1 MFKLWVSIKKEF
13 FLLMY
18 DKAGLALMFGMPLL
32 LVYVITI
39 IQDSA
44 FQIVNENKISILII
58 NKDKGAEGEKLIG
71 LMEQS
76 GLFQLTR
83 SNELPNDA
91 IGKTLQEKSYLTGL
105 YIADNFTEKITEKA
119 TLVSST
125 MMDELGLA
133 EGADLPKKIVLPALE
148 FYYDPVLQDN
158 YCLSIINMIDAFLK
172 SIEGELF
179 INQMCEQLGLEDSPK
194 QLKEAMI
201 ENRVP
206 IKRMAA
212 TTSDSEKIPNST
224 QHNVPAWTI
233 FAMFFMVV
241 SLGNNIVKERLNG
254 SFVRL
259 KTMPTS
265 FGVVLGAKMLIYV
278 LAAILQVAMVF
289 SLAKLTF
296 PALGLPE
303 LTMPNNVLGFIL
315 VTIMSGF
322 AAVSY
327 AILVGTMVRT
337 QEQSHGF
344 GSMSIVILAAIGG
357 IWVPSFVM
365 PEYMQIISLIS
376 PLNWCLEGFYTLFL
390 RGGAWSSLM
399 PTLGALLLF
408 VMACLTFTFL
418 KLKKDKII

>member
-1 MFKLWVSIKKEF
+1 MFKLWIAIKKEF
-13 FLLMY
+13 LILMS
-18 DKAGLALMFGMPLL
+18 DKAGLIVMFGMPLL

-44 FQIVNENKISILII
+44 FKIVNENKISILVV
-58 NKDKGAEGEKLIG
+58 NRDKGAQGQKLVD
-71 LMEQS
+71 LMSES
-76 GLFQLTR
+76 GLFDLSQRKTVE
-83 SNELPNDA
+83 N
-91 IGKTLQEKSYLTGL
+91 IKVTLQEEDYLTSL
-105 YIADNFTEKITEKA
+105 VIADNFTKKITEKA

-125 MMDELGLA
+125 MMEELGLGEPT
-133 EGADLPKKIVLPALE
+133 EGSKKIDLPALE
-148 FYYDPVLQDN
+148 FYHDPVLQEN
-158 YCLSIINMIDAFLK
+158 YCFSIMSMVDAFLK

-179 INQMCEQLGLEDSPK
+179 INQMCEQLGLKESPQ

-201 ENRVP
+201 DNRVP
-206 IKRMAA
+206 IKRIAA
-212 TTSDSEKIPNST
+212 TASDTDKIPNST

-254 SFVRL
+254 SFIRL

-265 FGVVLGAKMLIYV
+265 FALVLGAKMLLY
-278 LAAILQVAMVF
+278 LAAAVAQVVLVF

-296 PALGLPE
+296 PILGLPE
-303 LTMPNNVLGFIL
+303 LTLPSNSLGFAFMVL
-315 VTIMSGF
+315 LSGM

-327 AILVGTMVRT
+327 AMLVGTIVRT

-365 PEYMQIISLIS
+365 PEYMQTISLIS
-376 PLNWCLEGFYTLFL
+376 PLNWCLEGFYILFL
-390 RGGAWSSLM
+390 KGGLWSELQVVV
-399 PTLGALLLF
+399 LGLIIFIA
-408 VMACLTFTFL
+408 VCLGITYL
-418 KLKKDKII
+418 KLKKDKIV

>member
-1 MFKLWVSIKKEF
+1 MH
-13 FLLMY
+13 
-18 DKAGLALMFGMPLL
+18 DKAGLALMFAMPLL

-39 IQDSA
+39 VQNSA

-58 NKDKGAEGEKLIG
+58 NKDQGEQGKKLVQ
-71 LMEQS
+71 LMSQS
-76 GLFQLTR
+76 GLFDLK
-83 SNELPNDA
+83 EDA
-91 IGKTLQEKSYLTGL
+91 NIEQGNIKNALQERDFLTGL
-105 YIADNFTEKITEKA
+105 WIAPDFTEKITQKA
-119 TLVSST
+119 NLVSGT
-125 MMDELGLA
+125 MMKELGLGETDSTA
-133 EGADLPKKIVLPALE
+133 PQKINITALE
-148 FYYDPVLQDN
+148 FYHDPVLQEN
-158 YCLSIINMIDAFLK
+158 YCMSIMNMVDAFLK

-179 INQMCEQLGLEDSPK
+179 INQLGEQLGLEESPQ
-194 QLKEAMI
+194 QLKDAMI
-201 ENRVP
+201 NNRVP
-206 IKRMAA
+206 IKRIAA
-212 TTSDSEKIPNST
+212 TASDSDKIPNST

-259 KTMPTS
+259 KTMPTN
-265 FGVVLGAKMLIYV
+265 FAVVLGAKMLVY
-278 LAAILQVAMVF
+278 LASAIFQVGLIF

-303 LTMPNNVLGFIL
+303 LTMPSNILGFIL
-315 VTIMSGF
+315 IVIMSGL

-327 AILVGTMVRT
+327 ALLVGAMVRT

-365 PEYMQIISLIS
+365 PEYMQTLSLIS
-376 PLNWCLEGFYTLFL
+376 PLNWCLEGFYILFL
-390 RGGAWSSLM
+390 KGGLWSELQIVLLGLCFFCLVCWSL
-399 PTLGALLLF
+399 
-408 VMACLTFTFL
+408 VYL

>member
-1 MFKLWVSIKKEF
+1 MFKLWVAIKKEF
-13 FLLMY
+13 QILMY
-18 DKAGLALMFGMPLL
+18 DKAGLVVMFGMPLL

-44 FQIVNENKISILII
+44 FKIVNENKISILIV
-58 NKDKGAEGEKLIG
+58 NKDKGAEGQKLVD
-71 LMEQS
+71 LMQAS
-76 GLFQLTR
+76 GLFDLSQKDSVRNVKQTMQK
-83 SNELPNDA
+83 ED
-91 IGKTLQEKSYLTGL
+91 YLTSL
-105 YIADNFTEKITEKA
+105 VIADNFTEKLTEKA

-125 MMDELGLA
+125 MMTELGLD
-133 EGADLPKKIVLPALE
+133 EPKGLPKKIKLPALD
-148 FYYDPVLQDN
+148 FYHDPVLQEN
-158 YCLSIINMIDAFLK
+158 YCFSIINMVDAFLK

-179 INQMCEQLGLEDSPK
+179 INQMCKQLELTESPQ

-206 IKRMAA
+206 INRIPA
-212 TTSDSEKIPNST
+212 TASDSTQLPNST

-254 SFVRL
+254 SFIRL

-265 FGVVLGAKMLIYV
+265 FVLVLGAKMLLY
-278 LAAILQVAMVF
+278 LAAAVAQVTLVF
-289 SLAKLTF
+289 SSAKLTF
-296 PALGLPE
+296 PLLGLPE
-303 LTMPNNVLGFIL
+303 LTLPSNQIGFIFIVL
-315 VTIMSGF
+315 LSGL

-327 AILVGTMVRT
+327 AMLVGTMVRT
-337 QEQSHGF
+337 QEQAHGF

-365 PEYMQIISLIS
+365 PDYMQTISLIS
-376 PLNWCLEGFYTLFL
+376 PLNWCLEGFYILFL
-390 RGGAWSSLM
+390 KGGSWAELQ
-399 PTLGALLLF
+399 TVVLGLSTF
-408 VMACLTFTFL
+408 ISICLGIAFL